1 MPPVI
6 ISLILIDF
14 GPFWQYAEALDFADL
29 ILYPSCMHTESTD
42 FLIIGSGV
50 AGLRAAVELAP
61 YGKVI
66 VVTKD
71 MPSESCTEYAQ
82 GGIAAVMSDEDE
94 VGIHFEDTLR
104 AGDGLCSEDAVRAL
118 VHEGPERIMELIS
131 WGAEFDRE
139 GLKLALT
146 LEAAHSRRRILHA
159 HGDSTGKELERVLLA
174 KVRSLDAIKKYPFAL
189 TVDLIV
195 RGSECHGAYVLRDGK
210 VEALF
215 AKATILAT
223 GGAGRIY
230 SRTTNPEV
238 ATGDGMAIAFRAGA
252 ELEDME
258 FVQFHPT
265 SLYSPAAPQFLLSES
280 MRGEGAVLLNGNH
293 KRFMREYHEMA
304 ELAPRDVVSRAIISE
319 MVKTESRHVYLDLRH
334 LSKDFVKMRFPRI
347 YATCL
352 QYDID
357 ITEDLI
363 PVSPAAHYIM
373 GGVKTNLN
381 GETNIGG
388 LYAAGE
394 VACTGVHGANRLA
407 SNSLL
412 EGLVFG
418 ARAGVAATKTKVT
431 PGMQNLRNFRPS
443 SVVNAE
449 EIKKIL
455 KRTMWDKAGIIRC
468 AESLGRA
475 GRKLFAFKDIFERD
489 YLTRQELELK
499 NMITVAALIIESSL
513 TRKGSVGAHYRSD
526 CKEKGDRWQEHIVW
540 DRTSFRFEPHEFTSA
555 KCN

>member
-1 MPPVI
+1 MH
-6 ISLILIDF
+6 
-14 GPFWQYAEALDFADL
+14 AE
-29 ILYPSCMHTESTD
+29 TTD

-50 AGLRAAVELAP
+50 AGLRAAIELAP
-61 YGKVI
+61 YGSVV

-71 MPSESCTEYAQ
+71 RPSESCTEYAQ

-94 VGIHFEDTLR
+94 VEIHFGDTLK
-104 AGDGLCSEDAVRAL
+104 AGDGLCREEAVRTL
-118 VHEGPERIMELIS
+118 VEEGPERIMELIS

-139 GLKLALT
+139 GMKFALT

-159 HGDSTGKELERVLLA
+159 HGDSTGRELERVLLT
-174 KVRSLDAIKKYPFAL
+174 KVRSLPTVKKYPFAL

-195 RGSECHGAYVLRDGK
+195 ADSECRGALVLREGGLR
-210 VEALF
+210 ALF
-215 AKATILAT
+215 SKATILAT
-223 GGAGRIY
+223 GGAGQIY
-230 SRTTNPEV
+230 SRTTNPQV

-265 SLYSPAAPQFLLSES
+265 SLFSPAAPQFLLSES
-280 MRGEGAVLLNGNH
+280 MRGEGAVLLNIH
-293 KRFMREYHEMA
+293 SQRFMERYHPMA

-319 MVKTESRHVYLDLRH
+319 MVKTGSNHVLLDLRH
-334 LSKDFVKMRFPRI
+334 MGKDFVKGRFPRI

-363 PVSPAAHYIM
+363 PVSPAAHYMM
-373 GGVKTNLN
+373 GGVKTNLD
-381 GETNIGG
+381 GETNIRG

-418 ARAGVAATKTKVT
+418 ARAGLAALKTNVRSGDLPLPDLDSATIKDT
-431 PGMQNLRNFRPS
+431 
-443 SVVNAE
+443 E
-449 EIKKIL
+449 EIKRLLRKI
-455 KRTMWDKAGIIRC
+455 MWEKAGIIRC
-468 AESLGRA
+468 EESLKTAWRNLA
-475 GRKLFAFKDIFERD
+475 PFREITERH
-489 YLTRQELELK
+489 YLTRRELELK
-499 NMITVAALIIESSL
+499 NMITVAAIIVEAAL
-513 TRKGSVGAHYRSD
+513 AREGSVGAHYRSD
-526 CKEKGDRWQEHIVW
+526 RKERGEGWQGHITW
-540 DRTSFRFEPHEFTSA
+540 DRKSDAFGKSDAAPVVKNR
-555 KCN
+555 C